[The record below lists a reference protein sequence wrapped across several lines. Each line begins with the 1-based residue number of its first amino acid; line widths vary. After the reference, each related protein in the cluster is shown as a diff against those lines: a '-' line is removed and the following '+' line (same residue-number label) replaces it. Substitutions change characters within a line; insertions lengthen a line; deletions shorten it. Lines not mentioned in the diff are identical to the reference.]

1 MATFISNL
9 LGTNPSQAQAAGKL
23 ELPLSE
29 EEPLAASPMG
39 PLSEKCELRIEG
51 MTCGACV
58 EVRSCCGLDVVHSRV
73 IDVECFGMV
82 EYRGH
87 AEESGWH
94 SLGQGCFTR

>member
-58 EVRSCCGLDVVHSRV
+58 EVCDFFFVFCYAANTSVV
-73 IDVECFGMV
+73 D
-82 EYRGH
+82 
-87 AEESGWH
+87 
-94 SLGQGCFTR
+94 

>member
-9 LGTNPSQAQAAGKL
+9 LGTNPSQAQASGKL

-39 PLSEKCELRIEG
+39 PLSEKCELRIEA

-58 EVRSCCGLDVVHSRV
+58 EVRSCHGLDVRV
-73 IDVECFGMV
+73 TDVECSRTV

-94 SLGQGCFTR
+94 SFGQGCFTR